1 MYNIDDYAWY
11 EVGGQRY
18 YNKNQAIYDHL
29 RYQKPIY
36 WNVNDQDYDL
46 YDWSVEPIQTLEEL
60 YAQRVQDI
68 RNRYDYLV
76 LHFSGGSDSA
86 NILETFI
93 KNNIYLDEIL
103 TRGSYSAVNKKEGV
117 TTANDQYGECLVQ
130 GIPLAQW
137 VKDNHMP
144 HVKITLVD
152 TVEIINNFYAKNP
165 NWVEDNPWAH
175 TPSAILKVNPDLLS
189 PHYGELHER
198 GRKVAHIIG
207 SEKPV
212 IFRKNNYFYTQFKD
226 KTFQEYLCM
235 PESINFRPQYVELFY
250 WGKHA
255 IQLQIKQ
262 LHVLKNYIKKHNLQD
277 HQFDPSGG
285 RPYER
290 LLADILYKRTLPLLS
305 EHQKE
310 ASPNILKSRDSWFA
324 KDQHSDAFINY
335 TRGIEY
341 LGVQTNNNWHST
353 AGNFWIHGIRGMTSK
368 PRFLGI

>member
-1 MYNIDDYAWY
+1 MKIIYKSQVKNPKLGFY
-11 EVGGQRY
+11 EVGKDIF
-18 YNKNQAIYDHL
+18 YNKVEALEAATRLKIPFESVHWNFNDEVFKRIDWTQEPDLALTSLYEARARQL
-29 RYQKPIY
+29 REK
-36 WNVNDQDYDL
+36 
-46 YDWSVEPIQTLEEL
+46 
-60 YAQRVQDI
+60 
-68 RNRYDYLV
+68 YDYIV
-76 LHFSGGSDSA
+76 LHYSAGSDSH
-86 NILETFI
+86 NILKTFI

-212 IFRKNNYFYTQFKD
+212 IFRKNNYFYTHFKD
-226 KTFQEYLCM
+226 KTFQE
-235 PESINFRPQYVELFY
+235 
-250 WGKHA
+250 
-255 IQLQIKQ
+255 
-262 LHVLKNYIKKHNLQD
+262 
-277 HQFDPSGG
+277 
-285 RPYER
+285 
-290 LLADILYKRTLPLLS
+290 
-305 EHQKE
+305 
-310 ASPNILKSRDSWFA
+310 
-324 KDQHSDAFINY
+324 FIENKY
-335 TRGIEY
+335 RIA
-341 LGVQTNNNWHST
+341 
-353 AGNFWIHGIRGMTSK
+353 AGNIMSSDIDETFDVETMNGVE
-368 PRFLGI
+368 